1 MIVKYFLKSL
11 FSDYYH
17 LHDDELTIEC
27 HVHGVP
33 RPKVVWKFGAFEVQ
47 PSYKYTIL
55 EEAHGIYKLLIY
67 RPTNRDSGRYM
78 VYATNS
84 SGTGEIMHNIEVQQN
99 LHYHARSIFR
109 AHDHIQRSREKAA
122 RKVFEEAMTSK
133 EESDKKNAE
142 VEAARYKS
150 SLEEPY
156 VPPKNKLSF
165 ATHLRDRIAV
175 EGSTIK
181 LYCTINGPS
190 PYLRWFKDDKPLQAG
205 DTIRNNSS
213 EGRGIVELRKVT
225 QESSGTYKCQ
235 AKNDFHEIESACV
248 IKVYSAKVEG
258 DEQEP
263 MFALSLRGNSLFIC
277 Q

>member
-1 MIVKYFLKSL
+1 
-11 FSDYYH
+11 
-17 LHDDELTIEC
+17 
-27 HVHGVP
+27 
-33 RPKVVWKFGAFEVQ
+33 
-47 PSYKYTIL
+47 
-55 EEAHGIYKLLIY
+55 
-67 RPTNRDSGRYM
+67 
-78 VYATNS
+78 
-84 SGTGEIMHNIEVQQN
+84 MHNIEVQQN

-122 RKVFEEAMTSK
+122 RKVFEEAMSSK

-165 ATHLRDRIAV
+165 ATHLRDRITV
-175 EGSTIK
+175 EGSTVK
-181 LYCTINGPS
+181 LICNINGPS
-190 PYLRWFKDDKPLQAG
+190 PYLKWFKNDQPLQAG

-213 EGRGIVELRKVT
+213 EGKGSIELRKVT
-225 QESSGTYKCQ
+225 QESSGTYKCI

-248 IKVYSAKVEG
+248 LKVYSAKVEG

-263 MFALSLRGNSLFIC
+263 MFALSLRGNSLLIC